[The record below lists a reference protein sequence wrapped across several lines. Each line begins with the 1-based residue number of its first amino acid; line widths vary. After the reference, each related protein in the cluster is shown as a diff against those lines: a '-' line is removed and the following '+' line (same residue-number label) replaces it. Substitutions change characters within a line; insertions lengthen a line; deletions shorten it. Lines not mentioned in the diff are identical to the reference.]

1 METDKIEL
9 KQIQKIDEAIAY
21 LEGLLK
27 GFKAGTIVVRQGE
40 EEVVMNPPAQVA
52 VEISAKK
59 KKEKEKFSLELSW
72 QATAAPGSRPVTV
85 SGKSGPCTPGGEKME
100 KPSAPAVKSVEKAGP
115 VAGKPEEKGSPAP
128 AAAKEEEKGKPAA
141 RK

>member
-59 KKEKEKFSLELSW
+59 KKEKEKFCLELSW
-72 QATAAPGSRPVTV
+72 QAAAAPTSRPVTV
-85 SGKSGPCTPGGEKME
+85 SGKSGSCTPGGDKMA
-100 KPSAPAVKSVEKAGP
+100 KPSAPAA
-115 VAGKPEEKGSPAP
+115 KPEEKAVP
-128 AAAKEEEKGKPAA
+128 AAGKTEEKGKPAPA
-141 RK
+141 ATREDDKGKPAAKK